1 MRRLGE
7 LCTRSLDLDAILRV
21 ARSAPPLEVEPWE
34 APVTSV
40 AQRPVVAV
48 AGGPAF
54 TFSYAE
60 TAELLTAAG
69 ADVAVVDPLRD
80 EALPAGAAGLVL
92 GGGFP
97 EVFAEQLSANRGLR
111 DDVARLAATGA
122 PVAAECAGLLYL
134 CERLDGLPMC
144 GVLPA
149 AATMTPRLALGYR
162 TAEPASAS
170 WLGTTPVTGHEFHRT
185 TVEPRAGAVPAWA
198 VQDHAPEGWVQ
209 GGVHA
214 SYLHLHWAGVP
225 GRRRP
230 VRLGR
235 AGRGMRRLVG
245 VGVGPGDPE
254 LVTVKGVRV
263 LVEADLVV
271 VPVMDPLEQGRAE
284 ATVRAHV
291 THDRVR
297 RLVFALDDRGG
308 PTAERL
314 SAWEAAADAV
324 AEQLLERGGTV
335 AFATIGDPNVYS
347 TFTYLAD
354 AVRERVPDVEVET
367 VPGITAMQDL
377 AARSGTVLC
386 EGTESLALLPLTAG
400 VEAFEEALTHFD
412 SVVAYKGGRHM
423 PAVLDVLRRSDRL
436 DGAVY
441 GAALGLPDQQVG
453 AAADAPAS
461 APYLSTVIV
470 PARRTTRGGKL

>member
-1 MRRLGE
+1 
-7 LCTRSLDLDAILRV
+7 
-21 ARSAPPLEVEPWE
+21 
-34 APVTSV
+34 
-40 AQRPVVAV
+40 
-48 AGGPAF
+48 
-54 TFSYAE
+54 
-60 TAELLTAAG
+60 
-69 ADVAVVDPLRD
+69 
-80 EALPAGAAGLVL
+80 
-92 GGGFP
+92 
-97 EVFAEQLSANRGLR
+97 
-111 DDVARLAATGA
+111 
-122 PVAAECAGLLYL
+122 
-134 CERLDGLPMC
+134 
-144 GVLPA
+144 
-149 AATMTPRLALGYR
+149 
-162 TAEPASAS
+162 
-170 WLGTTPVTGHEFHRT
+170 
-185 TVEPRAGAVPAWA
+185 
-198 VQDHAPEGWVQ
+198 
-209 GGVHA
+209 
-214 SYLHLHWAGVP
+214 
-225 GRRRP
+225 
-230 VRLGR
+230 
-235 AGRGMRRLVG
+235 MRRLVG

-263 LVEADLVV
+263 LAEADLVV

-291 THDRVR
+291 THDRLR

-354 AVRERVPDVEVET
+354 AVRERVHDVEVET

-423 PAVLDVLRRSDRL
+423 PAVLEVLERHDRL
-436 DGAVY
+436 EGAVY
-441 GAALGLPDQQVG
+441 GAALGLPDQVVG
-453 AAADAPAS
+453 AAAEAPDG